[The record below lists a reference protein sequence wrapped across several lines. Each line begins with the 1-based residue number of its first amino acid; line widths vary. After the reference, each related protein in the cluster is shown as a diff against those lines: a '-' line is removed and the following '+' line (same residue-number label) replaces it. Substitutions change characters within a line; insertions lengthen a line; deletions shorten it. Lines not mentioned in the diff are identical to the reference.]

1 MSATTFQRDLF
12 ADDAGLQDVPL
23 QAGVDE
29 VGRGPLVGNV
39 VAAAVI
45 LPADCTLP
53 LNDSKKLSA
62 ARRQALAEA
71 IRSEALAWSIG
82 EATPA
87 EIDALNIL
95 QATLLAMRRAVAG
108 LAQTPSHIWVD
119 GNRCPEPLPAPC
131 TAVVKGDGTVP
142 CISAAS
148 ILAKVHRDAQMDA
161 LHERYPQYGFDRHRG
176 YPTAAHLAAL
186 KQYGV
191 IEGLYRTT
199 FAPVR
204 RLLRGE

>member
-1 MSATTFQRDLF
+1 MRQHPQQADLF
-12 ADDAGLQDVPL
+12 ASLHTQEGHGL

-45 LPADCTLP
+45 LPSDCTLP

-62 ARRQALAEA
+62 ARREALAEA
-71 IRSEALAWSIG
+71 IRSQALAWSIG

-108 LAQTPSHIWVD
+108 LQVTPGHIWVD
-119 GNRCPEPLPAPC
+119 GNRCPDPLPAPC
-131 TAVVKGDGTVP
+131 TAVVKGDGTVA

-148 ILAKVHRDAQMDA
+148 ILAKVHRDEQMA
-161 LHERYPQYGFDRHRG
+161 VLHTRYPQYGFDRHKG
-176 YPTAAHLAAL
+176 YPTPAHFEAL
-186 KQYGV
+186 KHYGV
-191 IEGLYRTT
+191 IEGVYRTS

-204 RLLRGE
+204 RLLEGQ